1 MPNTAV
7 NPILRVAFH
16 AVLVLI
22 AVPALA
28 QDATQS
34 TLEAW
39 GIDANALASSSED
52 LLLRAPDPAIDGLFQ
67 AVHASAQSPAEAR
80 ALCGLFD
87 PRADR
92 SLEGLN
98 EVASQLGDASRERF
112 ATATAEAFVA
122 AAQSPRQP
130 YDAAQAQQWLK
141 AAGVRAAILDE
152 HFTVGLAGDDHD
164 ARCRSIG
171 LLLDALRSRPLP
183 ERAAVTRLLLA
194 EGLARLAVGADGNP
208 AETR

>member
-7 NPILRVAFH
+7 NPILRVVFH
-16 AVLVLI
+16 AALVL
-22 AVPALA
+22 ATTPALA
-28 QDATQS
+28 QDTTQS

-39 GIDANALASSSED
+39 GIDASVLASSSED

-67 AVHASAQSPAEAR
+67 AVHASAQSPAEAG
-80 ALCGLFD
+80 ALCRLFD
-87 PRADR
+87 PQADR
-92 SLEGLN
+92 SLDGLN
-98 EVASQLGDASRERF
+98 EVASKLGDASRERF

-141 AAGVRAAILDE
+141 AAGVRAAILDDR
-152 HFTVGLAGDDHD
+152 FTAGLAGEDHD

-171 LLLDALRSRPLP
+171 LLLDALQSRPLP

-194 EGLARLAVGADGNP
+194 EGLARLAMGTG
-208 AETR
+208 EFR